1 MSLHSFLFIGK
12 IYIVTAD
19 DKCYYNNH
27 YIPITVFRNPDLTI
41 ESAQVDFIYTRENI
55 EPNLYEELGFKEKEI
70 CPRNGQLHSCWQ
82 LNRL

>member
-1 MSLHSFLFIGK
+1 MSYHSFLFLGK
-12 IYIVTAD
+12 IYVVTED

-27 YIPITVFRNPDLTI
+27 YVPMTVYRNPNGTI
-41 ESAQVDFIYTRENI
+41 ESAQVEFLYMRENI
-55 EPNLYEELGFKEKEI
+55 EPYLYEELGFKEKEI